1 MPNLTHG
8 SLFSGIGGFDL
19 GFERAGIKTLWQVE
33 NDPYANKVLDFHWP
47 RRRGYCDIEGIQ
59 SIERPDIFTAGFPC
73 QDLSVA
79 GKRAGL
85 AGARSGLFWEI
96 IRIARKVLP
105 RRILIENV
113 PGLLSSNDG
122 RDFGIVQAAL
132 GELGYGVAWRVLNSQ
147 YFGVPQRRRRVFIIG
162 CLGAVCPGEVLF
174 ESEGG
179 GRDIAESEEEG
190 PGVAAPVTTRIG
202 GSGSGWPRYDEDK
215 HLIVYEEN
223 TRDEMRVRQS
233 PPTVMN
239 YGGKQKP
246 LIAQTL
252 TGGSAGGRSHGKRS
266 GSDRQTMV
274 VNALQHSGGPDD
286 NDAQAGRLIP
296 TLRENYRNN
305 SNPVTEANMLVAA
318 PLNASG
324 EHRTCPERSKGTVI
338 MTPITASYGKQL
350 DSSDRNGGPP
360 NLIWHNKQQSGE
372 VRECEDISPAVT
384 QQWGTG
390 GNNTVMVGV
399 RRLTPRE
406 CERLQGFPDDW
417 TRWDKDGNEICDS
430 ARYKLLGNAVTV
442 NVVEWLG
449 RRITEFDLAR

>member
-1 MPNLTHG
+1 MLRVKPAYKRFMLSMLTHG

-122 RDFGIVQAAL
+122 RDFGIVQSAL

-286 NDAQAGRLIP
+286 NDAQAGRIIP

-305 SNPVTEANMLVAA
+305 SNPTTEASMLIAHTLRAEGFDASEDGTGRGTPLIAA
-318 PLNASG
+318 PLTARDAKG
-324 EHRTCPERSKGTVI
+324 PLPDRALGTVV
-338 MTPITASYGKQL
+338 AE
-350 DSSDRNGGPP
+350 R
-360 NLIWHNKQQSGE
+360 
-372 VRECEDISPAVT
+372 
-384 QQWGTG
+384 
-390 GNNTVMVGV
+390 VGV
-399 RRLTPRE
+399 RRLTPLE
-406 CERLQGFPDDW
+406 EERLQGFPDGW
-417 TRWDKDGNEICDS
+417 TACIKPGDFEALYCNGQYYSQQWLSDS
-430 ARYKLLGNAVTV
+430 ARYKLLGNAITV
-442 NVVEWLG
+442 NVAEWLAE
-449 RRITEFDLAR
+449 RIVEFDL